1 MGSQKMNNENKYKF
15 ETIGLIG
22 RYGDSTVGT
31 LLNDLSA
38 YLRNRKLNVLLDEST
53 ASILPDHKLTVADRH
68 TLGEQCDLV
77 IVLGGDGTLLNAV
90 RSLSDYDIPVLGINR
105 GRLGFLADIQP
116 DEMEKYLDEIF
127 DGKYITKE
135 RFLLHT
141 TIEREGEQI
150 SESNAFNDVVVHK
163 WDVARMIEV
172 KIFID
177 NQYVNTM
184 RSDGLIVSTPTGS
197 TAYALSGGGPI
208 INPSLNAIVLV
219 PICPHTMSNRPIV
232 IDGDSKIRIKVKNA
246 SQSQAQITCDGQ
258 INLGL
263 VSGDYVLIGKKDKP
277 VTLIHPAN
285 HDYYEILRAKLRWGE
300 RL

>member
-1 MGSQKMNNENKYKF
+1 METTKHDFK
-15 ETIGLIG
+15 TIGLIG
-22 RYGDSTVGT
+22 RYGDPTVST
-31 LLNDLSA
+31 LLNDLSVF
-38 YLRNRKLNVLLDEST
+38 LKNRKLTVLLDEST
-53 ASILPDHKLTVADRH
+53 ASIIPDNNLVIADRR
-68 TLGEQCDLV
+68 TIGEKCDLV

-90 RSLSDYDIPVLGINR
+90 RSLSDYKVPLLGINR

-116 DEMEKYLDEIF
+116 REMEKHLNEILD
-127 DGKYITKE
+127 GHYISNK

-141 TIEREGEQI
+141 HIEREGEQI
-150 SESNAFNDVVVHK
+150 SDSNAFNDVVVHK

-177 NQYVNTM
+177 GKYVNTM

-232 IDGDSKIRIKVKNA
+232 IDGDSQIRIKVKNA
-246 SQSQAQITCDGQ
+246 SQSQAQVTCDGQ

-263 VSGDYVLIGKKDKP
+263 VSGDYVLIHKKDNP
-277 VTLIHPAN
+277 VELIHPTN
-285 HDYYEILRAKLRWGE
+285 HDYYEILRAKLHWGE
-300 RL
+300 RLQ

>member
-1 MGSQKMNNENKYKF
+1 MEMKTKHDFK
-15 ETIGLIG
+15 TVGLIG
-22 RYGDSTVGT
+22 RYGDPTVST
-31 LLNDLSA
+31 LLHDLSTF
-38 YLRNRKLNVLLDEST
+38 LKNRKLNVLLDEST
-53 ASILPDHKLTVADRH
+53 ASIVPDHNLDIANRQM
-68 TLGEQCDLV
+68 LGEKCDLV

-90 RSLSDYDIPVLGINR
+90 RSLADYRVPLLGINR

-116 DEMEKYLDEIF
+116 REMEKYLNEIL
-127 DGKYITKE
+127 DGDYISKK

-141 TIEREGEQI
+141 HIERDGETI
-150 SESNAFNDVVVHK
+150 GESDAFNDVVVHK

-177 NQYVNTM
+177 GQYVNTM

-263 VSGDYVLIGKKDKP
+263 VSGDYVMIEKNNQP
-277 VTLIHPAN
+277 VELIHPTN
-285 HDYYEILRAKLRWGE
+285 HDYYEILRAKLHWGE
-300 RL
+300 TLL

>member
-1 MGSQKMNNENKYKF
+1 METDKKHDFK
-15 ETIGLIG
+15 TIGLIG
-22 RYGDSTVGT
+22 RYGDPTIST
-31 LLNDLSA
+31 LLHELSA
-38 YLRNRKLNVLLDEST
+38 YLKTRKLTVVLDEST
-53 ASILPDHKLTVADRH
+53 ASIIPDHNMTIADRQ
-68 TLGEQCDLV
+68 TIGEKCDLV

-90 RSLSDYDIPVLGINR
+90 RSLSNYKVPLLGINR

-116 DEMEKYLDEIF
+116 TNMEKHLNEIF
-127 DGKYITKE
+127 DGNYLSKK

-141 TIEREGEQI
+141 HIEREGEQI

-163 WDVARMIEV
+163 WDVARMIEI

-197 TAYALSGGGPI
+197 TAYSLSGGGPI

-232 IDGDSKIRIKVKNA
+232 IDGDSQISIKVKNA

-263 VSGDYVLIGKKDKP
+263 VSGDYVKIQKKENP
-277 VTLIHPAN
+277 VEFIHPVS
-285 HDYYEILRAKLRWGE
+285 HDYYEILRAKLHWGE
-300 RL
+300 RLQ